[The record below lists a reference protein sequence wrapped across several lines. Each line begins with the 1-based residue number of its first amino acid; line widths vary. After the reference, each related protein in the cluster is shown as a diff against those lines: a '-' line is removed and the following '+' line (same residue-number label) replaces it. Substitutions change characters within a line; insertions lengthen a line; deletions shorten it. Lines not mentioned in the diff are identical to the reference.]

1 METTIN
7 IPVLFRVK
15 PDPKHPDRSVHPWPV
30 VNRGNA
36 INRVQKILKANH
48 VTGIPSRW
56 PKIYYGQ
63 TRANLNLNRTY
74 RNTDALTLPDGVY
87 LYLIEYNPSTNRY
100 HKSFVR
106 VHNLLEAGSRHFQ
119 LPVRNQGRVIL
130 AAGELS
136 KEGRV
141 IKFNLESGTYTKNLM
156 AKTIG
161 YMANANTNNLKGK
174 DPKQILE
181 AKYIRIVKNALRNMN
196 GNKNY
201 VTNILIPKIPGSLQN
216 LLNRGNLSFYH
227 GSPTNKTRARVLA
240 NLENAGLNTNSAT
253 KLIRKLV
260 AEGPPKNS
268 GAARASPPNPKRKA
282 TNNNGNA
289 ARPTKVNR
297 RSGRS
302 ARRV

>member
-1 METTIN
+1 MEPLIN
-7 IPVLFRVK
+7 VKKLF
-15 PDPKHPDRSVHPWPV
+15 SVPSRNWPV

-48 VTGIPSRW
+48 VSGIPSHW

-87 LYLIEYNPSTNRY
+87 LYLIEYNPDTNRY

-119 LPVRNQGRVIL
+119 LPVRNQGRVIV
-130 AAGELS
+130 AAGEMS

-141 IKFNLESGTYTKNLM
+141 IKFNLESGTYTRNLM
-156 AKTIG
+156 SKTKN
-161 YMANANTNNLKGK
+161 YMANTN
-174 DPKQILE
+174 
-181 AKYIRIVKNALRNMN
+181 YIRLVKNALRNMN
-196 GNKNY
+196 ANKNY

-227 GSPTNKTRARVLA
+227 GTPTNKTKERILKELTA
-240 NLENAGLNTNSAT
+240 AGLNTNSAANLVR
-253 KLIRKLV
+253 KLI
-260 AEGPPKNS
+260 APKNS
-268 GAARASPPNPKRKA
+268 GAVRATPPSPKRKQA
-282 TNNNGNA
+282 QNGNA
-289 ARPTKVNR
+289 QSAAQVHR
-297 RSGRS
+297 RS
-302 ARRV
+302 

>member
-1 METTIN
+1 MEPAIN
-7 IPVLFRVK
+7 VKKLFNVPSR
-15 PDPKHPDRSVHPWPV
+15 PWPV
-30 VNRGNA
+30 VNRGSA
-36 INRVQKILKANH
+36 INRVQKILKSNH
-48 VTGIPSRW
+48 VTGVPSHW

-63 TRANLNLNRTY
+63 TRANLNINRTY
-74 RNTDALTLPDGVY
+74 RNTNALTLPDGVY
-87 LYLIEYNPSTNRY
+87 LYLIEYNPETNRY

-141 IKFNLESGTYTKNLM
+141 IKFNLESGTYTRNLM
-156 AKTIG
+156 AKTKNRG
-161 YMANANTNNLKGK
+161 VTNTN
-174 DPKQILE
+174 
-181 AKYIRIVKNALRNMN
+181 YIRLVKNALRNVN
-196 GNKNY
+196 ADKNY

-240 NLENAGLNTNSAT
+240 NLEKAGLNTNSAT
-253 KLIRKLV
+253 NLIRKLV
-260 AEGPPKNS
+260 APKNS
-268 GAARASPPNPKRKA
+268 GAARASPPSPKRKA
-282 TNNNGNA
+282 SNNNGNA

-297 RSGRS
+297 GSGRS

>member
-1 METTIN
+1 MEPTIN
-7 IPVLFRVK
+7 VAKLF
-15 PDPKHPDRSVHPWPV
+15 SVPPRNWPV

-36 INRVQKILKANH
+36 INRVQKIIKENH
-48 VTGIPSRW
+48 VTGIPSHW

-87 LYLIEYNPSTNRY
+87 LYVIEYNPETNRY

-119 LPVRNQGRVIL
+119 LPIRNQNRIIV

-156 AKTIG
+156 TKTVG
-161 YMANANTNNLKGK
+161 YVNTPN
-174 DPKQILE
+174 
-181 AKYIRIVKNALRNMN
+181 YIRLVKNALRNMN
-196 GNKNY
+196 ANKNY
-201 VTNILIPKIPGSLQN
+201 VTNILIPKIPGSLKN
-216 LLNRGNLSFYH
+216 LLSRGDVSFYF
-227 GSPTNKTRARVLA
+227 GNPSNKSKEKILKELA
-240 NLENAGLNTNSAT
+240 AAGLNTNSAVN
-253 KLIRKLV
+253 LIRKL
-260 AEGPPKNS
+260 AAGGPPKNS
-268 GAARASPPNPKRKA
+268 SPVKGNKREVIPKTKNEPASRTAQGP
-282 TNNNGNA
+282 
-289 ARPTKVNR
+289 R
-297 RSGRS
+297 RSGRT

>member
-1 METTIN
+1 MEPTIN
-7 IPVLFRVK
+7 VKNLFRV
-15 PDPKHPDRSVHPWPV
+15 PAHPWPL

-48 VTGIPSRW
+48 VTGIPSHW

-87 LYLIEYNPSTNRY
+87 LYLIEYNPETNRY

-119 LPVRNQGRVIL
+119 LPTRNQGRVIV
-130 AAGELS
+130 AAGEMS
-136 KEGRV
+136 KEGPV
-141 IKFNLESGTYTKNLM
+141 IKFNLESGTYTRNLM
-156 AKTIG
+156 IKTKNRG
-161 YMANANTNNLKGK
+161 VTNAN
-174 DPKQILE
+174 
-181 AKYIRIVKNALRNMN
+181 YIRLVKNALRNIN
-196 GNKNY
+196 ANKNY

-227 GSPTNKTRARVLA
+227 GTPTNKTKERILKELTA
-240 NLENAGLNTNSAT
+240 AGLNTNSAT
-253 KLIRKLV
+253 NLVRKLV
-260 AEGPPKNS
+260 VGEPPKNS
-268 GAARASPPNPKRKA
+268 GATKASTPGPKRKA
-282 TNNNGNA
+282 TTNGTSA
-289 ARPTKVNR
+289 PGPPKVNR
-297 RSGRS
+297 RSGRT

>member
-1 METTIN
+1 MEPTIN
-7 IPVLFRVK
+7 VKKLFNVPPRN
-15 PDPKHPDRSVHPWPV
+15 WPV

-48 VTGIPSRW
+48 VTGIPSHW

-87 LYLIEYNPSTNRY
+87 LYLIEYNPDTNRY

-119 LPVRNQGRVIL
+119 LPTRNQGRVIV
-130 AAGELS
+130 AAGEMS

-141 IKFNLESGTYTKNLM
+141 IKFNLESGTYTRNLM
-156 AKTIG
+156 VKSKN
-161 YMANANTNNLKGK
+161 YMANAN
-174 DPKQILE
+174 
-181 AKYIRIVKNALRNMN
+181 YIRLVKNALRNMN

-227 GSPTNKTRARVLA
+227 GTPTNKTKERILKELA
-240 NLENAGLNTNSAT
+240 AAGLNTNSAVN
-253 KLIRKLV
+253 LIRKL
-260 AEGPPKNS
+260 AAGGPPKNS
-268 GAARASPPNPKRKA
+268 SPVKANKSQVSLKTKNEPASRTAQGP
-282 TNNNGNA
+282 
-289 ARPTKVNR
+289 R
-297 RSGRS
+297 RSGRT

>member
-1 METTIN
+1 MEPTIN
-7 IPVLFRVK
+7 VKNLFRV
-15 PDPKHPDRSVHPWPV
+15 PTHPWPV

-48 VTGIPSRW
+48 VTGIPSHW

-87 LYLIEYNPSTNRY
+87 LYLIEYNPETNRY

-119 LPVRNQGRVIL
+119 LPVRNQGRVIV
-130 AAGELS
+130 AAGEMS

-141 IKFNLESGTYTKNLM
+141 IKFNLESGTYTRNLM
-156 AKTIG
+156 IKTKN
-161 YMANANTNNLKGK
+161 YMTNPN
-174 DPKQILE
+174 
-181 AKYIRIVKNALRNMN
+181 YIRLVKNALRNMN
-196 GNKNY
+196 GDKNY

-227 GSPTNKTRARVLA
+227 GTPTNKTRERILKELTA
-240 NLENAGLNTNSAT
+240 AGLNTNSAT
-253 KLIRKLV
+253 NLVRKLV
-260 AEGPPKNS
+260 AGEPPKNS
-268 GAARASPPNPKRKA
+268 SPVRVRSANAKRKA
-282 TNNNGNA
+282 SNNGTSA
-289 ARPTKVNR
+289 ARPPKVNR